1 MDAMVPDSAA
11 TAFSMY
17 SGVKSNTFTM
27 GYDTNIKVSQ
37 SAGRISFLLQFVFP
51 IKLKPREIMI
61 SPYFTNSTIKL
72 GSKNKKIASWIDSA
86 SKSARDGQS
95 HIF

>member
-37 SAGRISFLLQFVFP
+37 SSGRISFLLQFVFP
-51 IKLKPREIMI
+51 KSIICCVQHSLYLPLSLPLPP
-61 SPYFTNSTIKL
+61 SPSPPSGGML
-72 GSKNKKIASWIDSA
+72 VA
-86 SKSARDGQS
+86 Q
-95 HIF
+95 

>member
-17 SGVKSNTFTM
+17 SGVKSKAFTM

-37 SAGRISFLLQFVFP
+37 FS
-51 IKLKPREIMI
+51 
-61 SPYFTNSTIKL
+61 SPT
-72 GSKNKKIASWIDSA
+72 
-86 SKSARDGQS
+86 
-95 HIF
+95 